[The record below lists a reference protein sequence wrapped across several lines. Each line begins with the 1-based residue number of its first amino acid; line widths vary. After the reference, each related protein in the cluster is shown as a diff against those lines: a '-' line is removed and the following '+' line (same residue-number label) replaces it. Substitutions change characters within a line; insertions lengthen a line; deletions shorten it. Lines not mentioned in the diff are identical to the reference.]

1 MDLLSLLNEHA
12 VIELSRE
19 GGLAYIP
26 KLAAQQRFALCD
38 LSAAQREHLCHLVS
52 RMALLAQHAGQT
64 RTPGSG
70 DQRFYRILI
79 VGHPEGGPQATQAEI
94 VVPESSAPPELE
106 ILWKK
111 GTFQSAE

>member
-19 GGLAYIP
+19 GGFAYIP

-38 LSAAQREHLCHLVS
+38 LSSAQREQLCHLVS
-52 RMALLAQHAGQT
+52 RVALLAQHSGQN
-64 RTPGSG
+64 RAPGSG

-79 VGHPEGGPQATQAEI
+79 VGQPPGEAQPAQAEI

-106 ILWKK
+106 ILWQK
-111 GTFQSAE
+111 GTF

>member
-1 MDLLSLLNEHA
+1 MDLLTLLNEHT

-19 GGLAYIP
+19 GGFAYIP

-38 LSAAQREHLCHLVS
+38 LSAEQREHLYHLVS
-52 RMALLAQHAGQT
+52 RMALLAADAAQN

-79 VGHPEGGPQATQAEI
+79 VGHPQGEPQATQAEI
-94 VVPESSAPPELE
+94 VVPESCAPPELE
-106 ILWKK
+106 NLWKNGK
-111 GTFQSAE
+111 FQSGE